1 MTRKHSRLIAA
12 GFGALTMLAGA
23 AVYAHD
29 VPLSVNDAGPVA
41 ANHETAPTNAAPA
54 VGRSGQR
61 SQAHYKNVMW
71 LLDVSRLASDRF
83 DAVRAMQSDN
93 TDSVG

>member
-61 SQAHYKNVMW
+61 SQAREMRGSDTFEVQTPSSVNESAPW
-71 LLDVSRLASDRF
+71 LTGDFLRR
-83 DAVRAMQSDN
+83 
-93 TDSVG
+93 

>member
-29 VPLSVNDAGPVA
+29 VPLSVNEAGAVA
-41 ANHETAPTNAAPA
+41 ANHETAPSNAAPA

-61 SQAHYKNVMW
+61 AQPGEVRGSSTFEVQTPSSVNESAPW
-71 LLDVSRLASDRF
+71 LTGNFFRR
-83 DAVRAMQSDN
+83 
-93 TDSVG
+93 